1 MSSKIRIKNFGPIK
15 EGVENNGWIEIKK
28 VTAFIGNQGSGKSTV
43 AKLISTFTWLEKV
56 LTRGDYKIEHY
67 SRRNGFV
74 KKLLPY
80 HRLENYII
88 KDQEGNIVTE
98 IQYEGCSYN
107 ISFKKG
113 ELKVVHKGRVDYSLP
128 QIMYVPAERN
138 FIAYVKKPNELKL
151 SSDSLK
157 EFLSEFNDAKE
168 NIKGTLDLPINQVNL
183 DYDKLNDVLNVK
195 GSDYKVRLSEASSG
209 FQSLVPLYIVS
220 EYLAKKIKNQDRTQK
235 MSADEEKRFEK
246 GLQDIYKN
254 DMLTD
259 EQRRIAISTLA
270 SRFNKTSFVNIVEE
284 PEQNL
289 FPSSQ
294 ETMLESLITFNNYNQ
309 DNKLI
314 ITTHS
319 PYLINHISVLIKAG
333 LLYRND
339 NILKKEI
346 LEETILEDATIKDT
360 DYVIYQMNEENGTIQ
375 KLNDYKGIPSD
386 EDYLNGKL
394 AESNDKFAKLLEI
407 EQKFKNG
414 SVL

>member
-1 MSSKIRIKNFGPIK
+1 
-15 EGVENNGWIEIKK
+15 
-28 VTAFIGNQGSGKSTV
+28 
-43 AKLISTFTWLEKV
+43 
-56 LTRGDYKIEHY
+56 
-67 SRRNGFV
+67 V

-138 FIAYVKKPNELKL
+138 FIAYVTKPNELKL

>member
-195 GSDYKVRLSEASSG
+195 GSDYKVRLSEAFSG

>member
-195 GSDYKVRLSEASSG
+195 G
-209 FQSLVPLYIVS
+209 
-220 EYLAKKIKNQDRTQK
+220 
-235 MSADEEKRFEK
+235 
-246 GLQDIYKN
+246 
-254 DMLTD
+254 
-259 EQRRIAISTLA
+259 
-270 SRFNKTSFVNIVEE
+270 
-284 PEQNL
+284 
-289 FPSSQ
+289 
-294 ETMLESLITFNNYNQ
+294 
-309 DNKLI
+309 
-314 ITTHS
+314 
-319 PYLINHISVLIKAG
+319 
-333 LLYRND
+333 
-339 NILKKEI
+339 
-346 LEETILEDATIKDT
+346 
-360 DYVIYQMNEENGTIQ
+360 
-375 KLNDYKGIPSD
+375 
-386 EDYLNGKL
+386 
-394 AESNDKFAKLLEI
+394 
-407 EQKFKNG
+407 
-414 SVL
+414 

>member
-15 EGVENNGWIEIKK
+15 EGIENNGWIEIKK

>member
-1 MSSKIRIKNFGPIK
+1 MSSKIRIKYFGPIK
-15 EGVENNGWIEIKK
+15 EGVGKEDWIEIKK
-28 VTAFIGNQGSGKSTV
+28 VTFFIGNQGSGKSTI
-43 AKLISTFTWLEKV
+43 AKLISTFIWLEKA
-56 LTRGDYKIEHY
+56 LTRGDYKIEHF

-88 KDQEGNIVTE
+88 KDGEGNIITE
-98 IQYEGCSYN
+98 IEYKGSIYN

-113 ELKVVHKGRVDYSLP
+113 MLEAIKSNNDYSLP
-128 QIMYVPAERN
+128 QVMYVPAERN

-168 NIKGTLDLPINQVNL
+168 DMKEVLKLPINKVNL
-183 DYDKLNDVLNVK
+183 
-195 GSDYKVRLSEASSG
+195 DYKVRLSEASSG

-220 EYLAKKIKNQDRTQK
+220 EYLAKKIKNQDKQHK

-246 GLQDIYKN
+246 GLYDIYKN
-254 DMLTD
+254 ETLTD
-259 EQRRIAISTLA
+259 EQKRIAISTLA

-294 ETMLESLITFNNYNQ
+294 EKMLESLVTFNNYNK

-319 PYLINHISVLIKAG
+319 PYLINHISVLVKAG
-333 LLYRND
+333 FLYRNN
-339 NILKKEI
+339 NILKKEE
-346 LEETILEDATIKDT
+346 LEKIVLKDATIRDA
-360 DYVIYQMNEENGTIQ
+360 DYVIYQMNEEDGTIQ

-386 EDYLNGKL
+386 EDYLNDKL
-394 AESNDKFAKLLEI
+394 VESNDKFAQLLEI
-407 EQKFKNG
+407 EQNFKNE
-414 SVL
+414 SIL

>member
-15 EGVENNGWIEIKK
+15 EGVENDGWIEIKK
-28 VTAFIGNQGSGKSTV
+28 VTAFIGNQGSGKSTI

-113 ELKVVHKGRVDYSLP
+113 ELKVVHKGGVDYSLP

-168 NIKGTLDLPINQVNL
+168 NIKGTLDLPINQVIL

-220 EYLAKKIKNQDRTQK
+220 EYLAKKIKSQDRTQK

-259 EQRRIAISTLA
+259 EQRRIALSTLA

>member
-1 MSSKIRIKNFGPIK
+1 
-15 EGVENNGWIEIKK
+15 
-28 VTAFIGNQGSGKSTV
+28 
-43 AKLISTFTWLEKV
+43 
-56 LTRGDYKIEHY
+56 
-67 SRRNGFV
+67 
-74 KKLLPY
+74 
-80 HRLENYII
+80 
-88 KDQEGNIVTE
+88 
-98 IQYEGCSYN
+98 
-107 ISFKKG
+107 
-113 ELKVVHKGRVDYSLP
+113 
-128 QIMYVPAERN
+128 
-138 FIAYVKKPNELKL
+138 
-151 SSDSLK
+151 
-157 EFLSEFNDAKE
+157 
-168 NIKGTLDLPINQVNL
+168 
-183 DYDKLNDVLNVK
+183 
-195 GSDYKVRLSEASSG
+195 
-209 FQSLVPLYIVS
+209 
-220 EYLAKKIKNQDRTQK
+220 